1 MVQTLRGGT
10 GRGLLSL
17 SREMKVK
24 KAETARYFPFSA
36 STSEEASTN
45 TSISIDLLLMNV
57 SRPVT
62 VTTEPWGDE
71 EKDEI
76 SVVLTFMQY
85 FGFLLLIHAIHTRR
99 KSLYV

>member
-10 GRGLLSL
+10 VRGLLSL

-24 KAETARYFPFSA
+24 KAETARYFPLP

-45 TSISIDLLLMNV
+45 TSISMDLLLMNV

-62 VTTEPWGDE
+62 VTTQPWGDE
-71 EKDEI
+71 ERDEI

-85 FGFLLLIHAIHTRR
+85 FGFLLLIHAIPTRR